1 MSVAPVNK
9 SLMAYGLG
17 RKEEVG
23 YLGRRKDSDIVAGAW
38 DLPGEDVRT
47 RHGTWAQVPSHM
59 AECRSE

>member
-1 MSVAPVNK
+1 MLSHVERISCVYMSVAPVNK

-23 YLGRRKDSDIVAGAW
+23 YLGRRKDSDIVAGAS

-47 RHGTWAQVPSHM
+47 LHDA
-59 AECRSE
+59 